1 MCQACLGW
9 STGWVHRAGGCTRTW
24 ATGIGGAL
32 RDAQAAVDVGATTFG
47 IARWQDRGLGD
58 STVARAGFHSSISRP
73 AHLRAVGPIGM
84 PELDVSRCERHWPH
98 RLVAINFT
106 TFKLVAQ
113 SRGFGFLQAARVE
126 QHRGGELQAPGAR
139 TARSAPR
146 PAAPRASPRERRAS
160 PGPGRAGV
168 TVPRPA
174 AAAGAQGQYC
184 PVTPSL
190 RPDHPLCPGPGPP
203 RGPAAPWCAH
213 MKCAAR
219 LARPCSTC

>member
-1 MCQACLGW
+1 M
-9 STGWVHRAGGCTRTW
+9 WVPR
-24 ATGIGGAL
+24 L
-32 RDAQAAVDVGATTFG
+32 SVSLVGR
-47 IARWQDRGLGD
+47 IGD

-84 PELDVSRCERHWPH
+84 PELDVSRCERHLPH

-106 TFKLVAQ
+106 TFKVVAK

-160 PGPGRAGV
+160 PGPRRAGV

-174 AAAGAQGQYC
+174 APTGAQGQYC
-184 PVTPSL
+184 PQCHSESEA
-190 RPDHPLCPGPGPP
+190 RPPAVPRPGAAQGASSTMVRSHEVRSAPCPALFYLLSGTHGVAPPGP
-203 RGPAAPWCAH
+203 
-213 MKCAAR
+213 
-219 LARPCSTC
+219 